1 MKMKIQLLLSSTLL
15 LTGCT
20 YTDTI
25 TEPPDI
31 IWEVPEAIE
40 ANQEMILNISVPN
53 DSSEELQAI
62 SVRVQKQGN
71 EEIVNVPFNQDAN
84 GSIYIQT
91 TFEESGIYNLYT
103 TLQTNDQ
110 TIKPIRQLVV
120 GAATATESKLG
131 NETESSTSEHH

>member
-40 ANQEMILNISVPN
+40 ANQEVMMNISMPN
-53 DSSEELQAI
+53 DSAEELQAI
-62 SVRVQKQGN
+62 SVKVQKQGN

-84 GSIYIQT
+84 GDINIQT

-120 GAATATESKLG
+120 GAATTTEDKLV